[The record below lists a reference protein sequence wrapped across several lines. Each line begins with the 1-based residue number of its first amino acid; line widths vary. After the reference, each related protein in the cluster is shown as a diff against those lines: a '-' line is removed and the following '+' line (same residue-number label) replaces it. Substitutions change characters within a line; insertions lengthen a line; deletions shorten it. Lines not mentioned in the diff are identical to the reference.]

1 MNRFNQRNL
10 RSGGESAYN
19 PEAAYNPK
27 SFDERVAETREQNS
41 RKSTADEISD
51 DLSRVEKALD
61 DLEAAVVDGDDEA
74 RKRVAKGIFAGTD
87 DDVDTVDAVEKAA
100 RATEAGDLPNLPDED
115 YSGTA
120 ADAVDDEPARLRKS
134 DSTVGDVKGVGD
146 APDRHS
152 ESNTRTDDDP
162 TTGNPRMVDPDK

>member
-74 RKRVAKGIFAGTD
+74 AERLASGDYDTNPD
-87 DDVDTVDAVEKAA
+87 DDADAVEKAA
-100 RATEAGDLPNLPDED
+100 RAVDDDDLPDLPAED

-120 ADAVDDEPARLRKS
+120 AAAVDDDPARVRKS
-134 DSTVGDVKGVGD
+134 DSWVGDVDLDEPTGG
-146 APDRHS
+146 
-152 ESNTRTDDDP
+152 DP
-162 TTGNPRMVDPDK
+162 TDRNARLVDPDDD